1 MLPAESYSAVLSFYE
16 TIAAFEAARS
26 GKGCVSEHCH
36 LHCSLSCLRFPP
48 LLLTLYVLQCSYTSL
63 HANHPAQ

>member
-26 GKGCVSEHCH
+26 GTAVCHSVVSCA
-36 LHCSLSCLRFPP
+36 
-48 LLLTLYVLQCSYTSL
+48 TSL
-63 HANHPAQ
+63 FRLALHFFTNPVSSVMVLH